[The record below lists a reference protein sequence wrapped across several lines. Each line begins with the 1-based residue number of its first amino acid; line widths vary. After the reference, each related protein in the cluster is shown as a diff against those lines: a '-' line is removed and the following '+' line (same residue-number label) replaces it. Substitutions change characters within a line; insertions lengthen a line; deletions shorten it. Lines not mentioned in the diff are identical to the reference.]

1 MIFAIVSILALSAVC
16 GKLCAR
22 VFEKREKFFMELE
35 NMCMFFKNE
44 VGFLNT
50 KNAVLFE
57 KYEKSYEVEN
67 KQIFEEMKEIS
78 NESINTC
85 FEKIYFLKKIEKQK
99 LAEFS
104 KNFGKGDQNSQL
116 ANIENFLQEAKRMHD
131 ESLQKKKQNA
141 PLCYKV
147 CLAIGTVICVLIL

>member
-67 KQIFEEMKEIS
+67 KQIFEEMKE
-78 NESINTC
+78 
-85 FEKIYFLKKIEKQK
+85 
-99 LAEFS
+99 
-104 KNFGKGDQNSQL
+104 
-116 ANIENFLQEAKRMHD
+116 R
-131 ESLQKKKQNA
+131 
-141 PLCYKV
+141 
-147 CLAIGTVICVLIL
+147 